1 AFVTLAEFEPL
12 ADCTPKSW
20 PLVPAKSIAPSKAL
34 ALKVLLV
41 ELLVTTAENP
51 WPVSISVPESV
62 AVIVDGAPSRLS
74 TLIWLATVP
83 ALMMSTESS
92 GPSDGSNCGTC
103 RPLARPLAVLGTV
116 TVLGEAT
123 GTEQHLPHDAHL
135 P

>member
-1 AFVTLAEFEPL
+1 M
-12 ADCTPKSW
+12 
-20 PLVPAKSIAPSKAL
+20 
-34 ALKVLLV
+34 KVLLV

-92 GPSDGSNCGTC
+92 VPRDGSNCGTL
-103 RPLARPLAVLGTV
+103 RLVVQSVGVLDTLAVLVRVAGA
-116 TVLGEAT
+116 VLIVLSVAN
-123 GTEQHLPHDAHL
+123 
-135 P
+135 